1 MLDKPRGFYVTGI
14 DPSGP
19 AARAGMHL
27 GAVLLSFN
35 GQNLTTAEQ
44 LQQLL
49 TKNPAGI
56 TAHID
61 VWYLMKKTTVTVS
74 L

>member
-49 TKNPAGI
+49 T